1 MVVSISFHTIITRLC
16 FADSYE
22 CGVLL
27 RYWQNTT
34 EGTTNPRLSAR
45 DSEEPT
51 TMKLDIESQFETEI
65 IAESGQNGE

>member
-1 MVVSISFHTIITRLC
+1 VP
-16 FADSYE
+16 
-22 CGVLL
+22 L
-27 RYWQNTT
+27 RYWKNTT

-45 DSEEPT
+45 DSEEST